1 MIDHLGIPVKDYAAS
16 KAFYLSA
23 LAPLGIGVVMEV
35 QAQDGPALGLG
46 ANGKPFFWIGQ
57 LRAFARTITR
67 PTTARSS
74 ST

>member
-1 MIDHLGIPVKDYAAS
+1 MIDHLGIPVKNYSES

-35 QAQDGPALGLG
+35 TDAEDGPALGLG
-46 ANGKPFFWIGQ
+46 ANGKPFFWMFVRIST
-57 LRAFARTITR
+57 RTIT
-67 PTTARSS
+67 ARSL